1 MPFYRWTR
9 RTRLYMSSAA
19 SPAQDICTA
28 KWSDSLSPINILGPF
43 RKVISHFFHMTQL
56 GCRVV
61 GPLVV
66 VFCLQQQHCVPK
78 AEKPV
83 YNMAMADVTISC
95 TSLDKAARVSVHIP
109 ITLQIFF
116 PQIGQVSNF
125 S

>member
-1 MPFYRWTR
+1 M
-9 RTRLYMSSAA
+9 M
-19 SPAQDICTA
+19 
-28 KWSDSLSPINILGPF
+28 
-43 RKVISHFFHMTQL
+43 QL

-61 GPLVV
+61 SPLVV

-109 ITLQIFF
+109 VPFIYLFI
-116 PQIGQVSNF
+116 SNR
-125 S
+125 SGK

>member
-1 MPFYRWTR
+1 M
-9 RTRLYMSSAA
+9 M
-19 SPAQDICTA
+19 
-28 KWSDSLSPINILGPF
+28 
-43 RKVISHFFHMTQL
+43 QL

-61 GPLVV
+61 SPLVV

-109 ITLQIFF
+109 VPFIYLFF
-116 PQIGQVSNF
+116 QIGQVSNL
-125 S
+125 SQNKCLRQT